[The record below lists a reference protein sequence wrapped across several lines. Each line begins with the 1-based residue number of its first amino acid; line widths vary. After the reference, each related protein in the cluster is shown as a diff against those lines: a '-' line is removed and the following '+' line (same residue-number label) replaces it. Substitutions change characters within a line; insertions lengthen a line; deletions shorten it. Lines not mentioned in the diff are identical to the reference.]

1 MRINRAPSL
10 FLSKYRIIIQ
20 VCLLAFLFFL
30 NVNPIFGRDSIQ
42 VKKIKIL
49 PVPAFGYSPETKT
62 YLGAVTLFTINM
74 YRDSITRTSNAKFEF
89 NYSWN
94 KQIILESDWNYFFRQ
109 EKWFTKGKIHYSK
122 YPDLYY
128 GIGANTA
135 ESNKLFFDSRRFIFE
150 ASLLK
155 NVGYKLFTGINVKY
169 TDYSKVEAENNS
181 IIYPE
186 LNAAS
191 TFGIGY
197 SLLKDTR
204 NNLLTPTSGFY
215 SYLNSTY
222 HFAESDYLKFTFD
235 LRYYKTWK
243 DKFTLANRF
252 VNDINTGHPPFFDY
266 ALLGGDKFVRGYYL
280 GRYRDNNL
288 SSFQSEFRFPAFW
301 KIYLATFGGVS
312 NIYSATN
319 KFSFG
324 KTKTNY
330 GFGIRFLVDKTE
342 NTFLRLDYAIGQDGN
357 DGFYISFGES
367 F

>member
-1 MRINRAPSL
+1 MFSPVHG
-10 FLSKYRIIIQ
+10 K
-20 VCLLAFLFFL
+20 
-30 NVNPIFGRDSIQ
+30 DSTQ
-42 VKKIKIL
+42 AKKIKIL

-74 YRDSITRTSNAKFEF
+74 YRDSITRTSNAKLEF

-94 KQIILESDWNYFFRQ
+94 KQIILESEWNYFFRQ
-109 EKWFTKGKIHYSK
+109 EKWFTKGKIHFSK

-128 GIGANTA
+128 GIGPNTT
-135 ESNKLFFDSRRFIFE
+135 ESNKLFFDSRRLILE

-155 NVGYKLFTGINVKY
+155 NVGYKLFTGVNIKYANYSNVK
-169 TDYSKVEAENNS
+169 AETNS
-181 IIYPE
+181 MIYPE
-186 LNAAS
+186 LTDAS
-191 TFGIGY
+191 TLGIGY

-204 NNLLTPTSGFY
+204 NNLLTPTKGLY
-215 SYLNSTY
+215 SYLNTTWY
-222 HFAESDYLKFTFD
+222 FAKSNYLKFTFD

-252 VNDINTGHPPFFDY
+252 INDINTGNPPFYDR

-301 KIYLATFGGVS
+301 KIYLATFGGLS
-312 NIYSATN
+312 NIFSATN
-319 KFSFG
+319 KFSFENS
-324 KTKTNY
+324 KTNY
-330 GFGIRFLVDKTE
+330 GFCIRFLVDKGE
-342 NTFLRLDYAIGQDGN
+342 NTFLRLDYAIGQNNN